1 VTTLAGMM
9 AALTYEQEKARGI
22 PSERRFVADKAPDD
36 AADRERFSRPAG
48 YELQPLPGSEFPAGL
63 YLVIFLAYGWML
75 GAAWYAFGQDTGT
88 DLLLAMAT
96 VLAVVFFAIP
106 MAMRKTARPRIAAP
120 QRSTAGR
127 LRIATAHIET
137 ATGAMPAWHAW
148 LEVLLI
154 PVALAAAATLI
165 GAAYLAS

>member
-1 VTTLAGMM
+1 M

-22 PSERRFVADKAPDD
+22 PSERRVV
-36 AADRERFSRPAG
+36 ADRERDKAGDQQRFERPAG
-48 YELQPLPGSEFPAGL
+48 YELQPLPGSEFPTAL
-63 YLVIFLAYGWML
+63 YLLIFLAYGWML
-75 GAAWYAFGQDTGT
+75 GAAWYAFGSEGGT
-88 DLLLAMAT
+88 ELLLAMAT
-96 VLAVVFFAIP
+96 VLAVVFFGIP
-106 MAMRKTARPRIAAP
+106 MAMRKTARPRLPSP

-127 LRIATAHIET
+127 LRIATARVET

-154 PVALAAAATLI
+154 PIALAAAATLI